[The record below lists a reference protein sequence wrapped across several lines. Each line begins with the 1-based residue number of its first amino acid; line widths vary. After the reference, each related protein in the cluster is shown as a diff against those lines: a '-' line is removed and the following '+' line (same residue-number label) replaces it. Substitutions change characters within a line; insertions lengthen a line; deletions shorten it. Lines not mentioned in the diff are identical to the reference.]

1 MDPGWCAVMTR
12 VGFIGTGSMGLPMCA
27 NLVCAGFDVT
37 AADKRPDR
45 QAPVLRCGARW
56 ALSPAGAAADA
67 GFLITMLPGAGAV
80 TEVMTGAGGVL
91 GALSAGAVWIDMT
104 SNSPAAGRALVAA
117 ARARGIDT
125 LDAPVGGGIA
135 AARAGTL
142 QIFAG
147 GDREVLDRSRPV
159 LEALAGTGC
168 ITHAGGTGAGYITKL
183 LVNLLWFGQ
192 AIATAEALLTGVR
205 AGLDIDTLH
214 QVLGASAGSSAFIR
228 DDLCALLDG
237 DYLASF
243 GLDRCWEELAAI
255 TQLAR
260 DLAVPCQLTGL
271 VEDTYQQAL
280 RRFGPV
286 KGELLPV
293 ALLEEQAGLKL
304 RREPR

>member
-1 MDPGWCAVMTR
+1 
-12 VGFIGTGSMGLPMCA
+12 MCA
-27 NLVCAGFDVT
+27 NLVSAGFDVS
-37 AADKRPDR
+37 AADTRPDR
-45 QAPVLRCGARW
+45 QAPVVRCGARW
-56 ALSPAGAAADA
+56 AVSPAEAAADVE
-67 GFLITMLPGAGAV
+67 FLITMLPGAAAV
-80 TEVMTGAGGVL
+80 TDVMTGAGGVL
-91 GALSAGAVWIDMT
+91 DALPAAAVWIDMT
-104 SNSPAAGRALVAA
+104 SNSPTAGQALAA
-117 ARARGIDT
+117 AAKARGIDM

-147 GDREVLDRSRPV
+147 GDRDVLDRCRPC
-159 LEALAGTGC
+159 LEALADPGR
-168 ITHAGGTGAGYITKL
+168 ITHSGGTGAGYVTKL
-183 LVNLLWFGQ
+183 LVNLLWFGH

-214 QVLGASAGSSAFIR
+214 QVLGASAGSSAFVR
-228 DDLCALLDG
+228 EDLGALLDG

-255 TQLAR
+255 AQLAR
-260 DLAVPCQLTGL
+260 DLAVPCEMTEL
-271 VEDTYQQAL
+271 VEDIYRQAL

-293 ALLEEQAGLKL
+293 ALLEEQAGLRL

>member
-1 MDPGWCAVMTR
+1 
-12 VGFIGTGSMGLPMCA
+12 MGLPMCA
-27 NLVCAGFDVT
+27 NLVSAGFDVI

-45 QAPVLRCGARW
+45 QAPVVRCGARW
-56 ALSPAGAAADA
+56 AVSPAEAAADVE
-67 GFLITMLPGAGAV
+67 FLITMLPGAAAV
-80 TEVMTGAGGVL
+80 TDVMTGADGVL
-91 GALSAGAVWIDMT
+91 GALPAAAVWIDMT
-104 SNSPAAGRALVAA
+104 SNSPAAGQALAAA
-117 ARARGIDT
+117 ARARGIDM

-147 GDREVLDRSRPV
+147 GDRDVLDRCRPC
-159 LEALAGTGC
+159 LEALAGPGC

-183 LVNLLWFGQ
+183 LVNLLWFGH

-214 QVLGASAGSSAFIR
+214 QVLGASAGSSAFVR
-228 DDLCALLDG
+228 EDLGALLDG

-243 GLDRCWEELAAI
+243 GLDRCREELAAI
-255 TQLAR
+255 AQLAR
-260 DLAVPCQLTGL
+260 DLAVPCAMTEL
-271 VEDTYQQAL
+271 VEDIYQQAL

-293 ALLEEQAGLKL
+293 ALLEEQAGLRL